1 MNKSRI
7 SDICSILLKTSFIII
22 FFSINEGHGQE
33 VKGLDLFVSGD
44 EGVHEF
50 RIPSMIT
57 TKSGAIL
64 AVCDARVDKQ
74 GDVPNNIDQVIKRSL
89 DNGNTWDKLR
99 TIVDFPNQEG
109 AADPQLLQDQETGR
123 IFLFYTYCPG
133 RNEVTEGPN
142 RNRRHLALQYIY
154 SDDDGKS
161 WSLPIVGE
169 YGLKKEGWHSI
180 WPGPGRGLQLENG
193 RLIAP
198 VTVSDTLHM
207 YSYFLFSDDHGHSW
221 QMSNLM
227 GTDINEPTMVEL
239 DDHTL
244 LLNAR
249 NRTGNRAMVSSSD
262 GGDNWSEVSYHK
274 DLIEPGCQGSF
285 IKYSVKGKSIL
296 LFSNPADSKQRK
308 NMTVRMSNDNGKTWP
323 VKKVIYEGPSAY
335 SCLTILPNGK
345 IGLLYENGAE
355 SPYERISFVSLD
367 VNWFLEKFNQ

>member
-1 MNKSRI
+1 MYNIRVSNAYLKLY
-7 SDICSILLKTSFIII
+7 SIAFLLSTVL
-22 FFSINEGHGQE
+22 INEIYAQE
-33 VKGLDLFVSGD
+33 GKAVDLFISGT

-57 TKSGAIL
+57 TESGTIL

-89 DNGNTWDKLR
+89 DSGNTWDKIR

-109 AADPQLLQDQETGR
+109 AADPQLLQDRETGR
-123 IFLFYTYCPG
+123 VFLFYAYCPG

-142 RNRRHLALQYIY
+142 RNRRHLGLQYVY

-161 WSLPIVGE
+161 WSLPIVVE

-180 WPGPGRGLQLENG
+180 WSAPGRGLQLQGG

-198 VTVSDTLHM
+198 VTVSDTAHTHSYYL
-207 YSYFLFSDDHGHSW
+207 YSDNHGNSW
-221 QMSNLM
+221 QMSSLM

-239 DDHTL
+239 DDNTL

-249 NRTGNRAMVSSSD
+249 TRTGNRAIVRSKD
-262 GGDNWSEVSYHK
+262 GGDHWSEVSYHK

-285 IKYSVKGKSIL
+285 IKYSVDGKSL
-296 LFSNPADSKQRK
+296 LVFSNPADSKKRQ
-308 NMTVRMSNDNGKTWP
+308 NMMVSVSKDNGKTWP

-345 IGLLYENGAE
+345 IGLLYENGKE
-355 SPYERISFVSLD
+355 SPYEKISFVSLD
-367 VNWFLEKFNQ
+367 VNWFLEKLN